1 MLSWL
6 CRNGW
11 GSLSV
16 GRAGLPASTA
26 PPNATSARSP
36 RTTPRCERSCSRSR
50 AVAPDGGTGVRT
62 GTCSIRAGR

>member
-1 MLSWL
+1 MPFWL

-26 PPNATSARSP
+26 PPNDMSP
-36 RTTPRCERSCSRSR
+36 RPRGMTRRCGPSCSRSHV
-50 AVAPDGGTGVRT
+50 VAPDGGTGVRT